1 MRKVSSKEKRSA
13 FDNSLDIQFFKQL
26 TKAPWKVQRYNGK
39 KNKTKFSIKPLKRD
53 KAGKFIN

>member
-39 KNKTKFSIKPLKRD
+39 KIKQNFQLNR
-53 KAGKFIN
+53 